1 MGAAESSAEISGQT
15 QAGTKFELNKF
26 ANRFERELPFGKS
39 VKIFCLVGS
48 QSGLDQAAL
57 GFGSKHVFN
66 IFYFFS
72 AHWSQWA
79 RCRKLYES
87 RLLKTSTKEL
97 DRNLKMSS
105 LKIRRSSKFNSYLT
119 FHNHLRFPNI
129 SGGVGYSGL

>member
-1 MGAAESSAEISGQT
+1 MGAAESSAEIASQT

-66 IFYFFS
+66 IFYFFFS
-72 AHWSQWA
+72 TLESVGTVSETLRVKASEDVYKRIGQKFEDV
-79 RCRKLYES
+79 KLE
-87 RLLKTSTKEL
+87 
-97 DRNLKMSS
+97 N
-105 LKIRRSSKFNSYLT
+105 SKKQ
-119 FHNHLRFPNI
+119 
-129 SGGVGYSGL
+129 

>member
-1 MGAAESSAEISGQT
+1 MGAAESSAEIPGQT

-66 IFYFFS
+66 IFYFFQ
-72 AHWSQWA
+72 H
-79 RCRKLYES
+79 
-87 RLLKTSTKEL
+87 
-97 DRNLKMSS
+97 
-105 LKIRRSSKFNSYLT
+105 IGV
-119 FHNHLRFPNI
+119 
-129 SGGVGYSGL
+129 SGHGVGNSTSQGF